1 MNAQTEMTEA
11 QRQFD
16 NKLLRLIQQHFP
28 SIPLH
33 GEEADKNWTR
43 WLNFARDCAHLTKP
57 DAGGGEAYPDFRPQL
72 SKLYQAAEFMT
83 ETGNGEEA
91 FEQAMHEAFTALAMD
106 AHDASIRYTPPSDVP
121 AEPKGCPRCGDT
133 LIGEGH
139 PCVTTEIQY
148 DPDTVAFKPT
158 CKQALQVAQPSA
170 VPMPKAA
177 HAETVL
183 PNTRDEHKVEWY
195 SADQLKAY
203 ATAHTAEAVRELVD
217 GMVALLASYRRVLPP
232 GSPQSDYEKHA
243 HALIAKYTQTQKES
257 K

>member
-57 DAGGGEAYPDFRPQL
+57 DAGGGEVKPMVRYLNGMP
-72 SKLYQAAEFMT
+72 YTTTYNYGTHT
-83 ETGNGEEA
+83 ET
-91 FEQAMHEAFTALAMD
+91 LMD
-106 AHDASIRYTPPSDVP
+106 DCSMAVNYTPPSDVP